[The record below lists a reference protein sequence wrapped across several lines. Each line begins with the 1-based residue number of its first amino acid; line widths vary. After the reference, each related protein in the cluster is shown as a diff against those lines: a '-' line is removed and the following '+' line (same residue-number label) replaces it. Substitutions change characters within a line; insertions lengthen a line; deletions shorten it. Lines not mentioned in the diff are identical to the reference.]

1 MEVMCMGEI
10 CLIQGTND
18 FFLIYIVFVH
28 DKLKTSR
35 SLMPRVFVPP
45 SLKAIAYGISGEGS
59 QIPVS
64 Q

>member
-10 CLIQGTND
+10 CLIQGTKD
-18 FFLIYIVFVH
+18 FFLNLVFVH

-45 SLKAIAYGISGEGS
+45 SLKAIVYGISGEGS